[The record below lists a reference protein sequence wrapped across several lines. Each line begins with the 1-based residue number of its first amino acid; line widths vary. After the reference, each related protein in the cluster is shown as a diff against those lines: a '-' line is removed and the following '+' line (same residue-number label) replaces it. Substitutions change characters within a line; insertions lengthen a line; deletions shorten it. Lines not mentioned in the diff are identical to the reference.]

1 MEPVR
6 CIFCPDA
13 ASEAAIE
20 ENGYTGRRCL
30 SCGLVFVS
38 PRPSPEDVIALYEHD
53 HAYVSA
59 ESLITSAASWS
70 ERHKAKRIIRFIRR
84 YVRGGRLL
92 ELGPGGGAV
101 LTAAR
106 TAGFDPVAVEPSPIQ
121 ADFIRT
127 RHGVRCVTSL
137 DELNDDE
144 GTFDAVFHGD
154 VLSHFSDPIGEFRRL
169 HAILRE
175 GGLMV
180 FETGN
185 GADVEPRLLHHYQ
198 RFQYPDHLYF
208 FGERTL
214 GMLLD
219 RSGFVRVATRRY
231 SILPTLRLSELL
243 SRLRDVAA
251 GRGNKQ
257 PGRSGTDRPI
267 ESPLSARARAI
278 KALSAATWTGL
289 YGLTYGVGAVAPKQ
303 GRPQTLLVAA
313 RKSAPSRDGAGDR
326 PDVALQPAA
335 GSPGLVRLWAC
346 SRS

>member
-1 MEPVR
+1 MECVP
-6 CIFCPDA
+6 CLFCPDA
-13 ASEAAIE
+13 ASQVAIE

-30 SCGLVFVS
+30 TCGLVFIS

-53 HAYVSA
+53 RAYVSA

-101 LTAAR
+101 LIAAR
-106 TAGFDPVAVEPSPIQ
+106 AAGFNPVAVEPNRIQ
-121 ADFIRT
+121 GDFIRT
-127 RHGVRCVTSL
+127 RLGVPCVTSL
-137 DELNDDE
+137 DELSERE

-185 GADVEPRLLHHYQ
+185 AADVEPRLLHHYP

-214 GMLLD
+214 SMLLD
-219 RSGFVRVATRRY
+219 RSGFVRVVTRRY
-231 SILPTLRLSELL
+231 SILPTLRLTALL
-243 SRLRDVAA
+243 SRLRDAAA
-251 GRGNKQ
+251 GSEKKQ
-257 PGRSGTDRPI
+257 PRHSGTLRPM
-267 ESPLSARARAI
+267 ESQLSARARAV
-278 KALSAATWTGL
+278 KSLSAAAWTGL
-289 YGLTYGVGAVAPKQ
+289 YGLTYGVGAIAPKP

-313 RKSAPSRDGAGDR
+313 RKIPVTG
-326 PDVALQPAA
+326 
-335 GSPGLVRLWAC
+335 
-346 SRS
+346 